1 MFEPLEII
9 YASPLLMKVAFTVG
23 LVAAVAFAATFLT
36 MAIMDLRGGSRRMA
50 NMVVDVPIGRLA
62 PCPAASLSNHSP
74 LGKAPG
80 AINSSR
86 DREELKPKAEAL
98 ASAGIST
105 SEAHRC
111 EQLAADR

>member
-50 NMVVDVPIGRLA
+50 NMVVAVPIGRLA
-62 PCPAASLSNHSP
+62 PESQSAKPTVASSLQPIDSTVKLPIS
-74 LGKAPG
+74 GK
-80 AINSSR
+80 S
-86 DREELKPKAEAL
+86 KAEAL
-98 ASAGIST
+98 EGT
-105 SEAHRC
+105 SRPCPANTSLRKPQGRC
-111 EQLAADR
+111 S

>member
-36 MAIMDLRGGSRRMA
+36 MAIMDLRGGSRRI
-50 NMVVDVPIGRLA
+50 VPIGRLA
-62 PCPAASLSNHSP
+62 PCLAASLSNHSP